1 MNIKKNNRFVEFF
14 KRFGV
19 YIGVGVVVLAVTL
32 TFAITAIV
40 NSNRDVV
47 DVGGNNVK
55 VSLPMDTPTIVKDF
69 SSTALQENT
78 TLNQWEAHLAID
90 MTSESNKVYSIMDG
104 TVTKVEYD
112 YLIGNMVE
120 VTHKD
125 GLVSYYCSLDKDALV
140 KVGDSVKSGDQLGTT
155 GLTASAETDLKQHLH
170 FYMTLNGEEV
180 DPNNYLDLQNK

>member
-1 MNIKKNNRFVEFF
+1 MNIKRKNKFVEFF

-19 YIGVGVVVLAVTL
+19 YIGVGAIVLAVTL
-32 TFAITAIV
+32 TFAITAAV
-40 NSNRDVV
+40 NSNKDVV
-47 DVGGNNVK
+47 DVGGNSLK
-55 VSLPMDTPTIVKDF
+55 VSLPMEAPTIVKDF

-90 MTSESNKVYSIMDG
+90 MTSENNKVYSIMDG
-104 TVTKVEYD
+104 TVTKVDYD
-112 YLIGNMVE
+112 YLIGNTIE

-155 GLTASAETDLKQHLH
+155 GLTASAEKDLNAHLH

>member
-1 MNIKKNNRFVEFF
+1 MNIKKNNKFVEFF

-19 YIGVGVVVLAVTL
+19 YIGVAVVVLAVSL
-32 TFAITAIV
+32 TFAITAVV

-47 DVGGNNVK
+47 DVGGNNVRI
-55 VSLPMDTPTIVKDF
+55 SLPMDSPTIVKDF

-104 TVTKVEYD
+104 TVTKVDYD
-112 YLIGNMVE
+112 YLIGNTVE

-125 GLVSYYCSLDKDALV
+125 GLVSYYSSLDKEILV
-140 KVGDSVKSGDQLGTT
+140 KEGDIVKAGDQLGVAS
-155 GLTASAETDLKQHLH
+155 LSASAETDLDAHLH
-170 FYMTLNGEEV
+170 FYMMLNDNEV